1 MSANDLK
8 YRFTVYQAAHDVCRG
23 TEWSHQVRRWV
34 LEDRVD
40 GVDDGRKP
48 PAAAGLPKIYMSD
61 ASL

>member
-48 PAAAGLPKIYMSD
+48 PAAAGLPKI
-61 ASL
+61 